1 MKMSEKTEQWNWKQK
16 IGLAFLL
23 ALLGMIGPFNID
35 MYLSSFPMIAEDFSV
50 RASLVQLSLTAC
62 LIGLAIGQLVIG
74 PISDS
79 VGRKKPL
86 IIGLSLFAIAS
97 LICAIA
103 PNIFVLIVARFLQG
117 FFGSAGIVLS
127 RAMVRDK
134 FSGRELTQFFA
145 MLMVINAVAPMVAPI
160 SGGAVLLLPFA
171 TWHTIFLVLCLFGL
185 FLVSL
190 VIFKIKESLPVER
203 RQPASI
209 IGTFKTM
216 GALLTDKSFVGY
228 AIVVCFVQG
237 GTFAYVAGTP
247 FVYQDLYGVSPQV
260 FSLLFGVNGLAI
272 ISGNAL
278 VGKLSD
284 YIPERTLLRTG
295 VIISLSANSLLLVM
309 TIIKGPLLMIV
320 LPIFIH
326 MFTIGIVL
334 TSSFSLAMKNQ
345 ANHAGSASAILG
357 MSPMLMGSI
366 IAPLVGLDETTPIP
380 MGAALF
386 TTSLI
391 GFIAFF
397 TLTKKP

>member
-1 MKMSEKTEQWNWKQK
+1 MSEKTEQWNWKQK